1 MPQLDVYIICNM
13 LYNVILVFIAA
24 YMLNISNFLIVIN
37 LILRIRR
44 LKLSLDK
51 KYIYNILKESLI
63 KCNLRYYRYIFNMQL
78 IKFELIKKYF
88 IQENLLDTSTLKKV
102 L

>member
-13 LYNVILVFIAA
+13 LYYVILVFIIA
-24 YMLNISNFLIVIN
+24 YMLNISCILIRIN

-51 KYIYNILKESLI
+51 KYIYNILKENVT
-63 KCNLRYYRYIFNMQL
+63 KYNLRFYKYIFYLQQ
-78 IKFELIKKYF
+78 IKLRLIKKYF
-88 IQENLLDTSTLKKV
+88 INEDLLDFSIKIIKK
-102 L
+102 

>member
-1 MPQLDVYIICNM
+1 M

-24 YMLNISNFLIVIN
+24 YMLNISNLLIVIN

-88 IQENLLDTSTLKKV
+88 IQEDLLDTSTLKKV

>member
-24 YMLNISNFLIVIN
+24 YMLNISNLLIVIN

-51 KYIYNILKESLI
+51 NYIYNILKESLI

-88 IQENLLDTSTLKKV
+88 IQKDLLDTSTLKKV